1 MHMAEKNARGGQ
13 DKILSEA
20 SQEKTRTSGRGKRV
34 QDLLAER
41 SCCRLWDMGD
51 KERGYHVHMMSA
63 QGGGE
68 GGTPQ
73 ADA

>member
-1 MHMAEKNARGGQ
+1 MHMAEKNARGRQ

-41 SCCRLWDMGD
+41 SCCRDMGD
-51 KERGYHVHMMSA
+51 KERGKVSVGRPIG
-63 QGGGE
+63 QSVGGSVCR
-68 GGTPQ
+68 T
-73 ADA
+73 AM